1 MKKKDKKI
9 KKKMSKKKKIII
21 FILVLLVAAAL
32 VFVALK
38 VGNKGEEKPQ
48 KTVVDQIKNFDYS
61 VVDTDTELFK
71 ENFKKLKNV
80 LSKKEIDNKE
90 YASVVSKLFIIN

>member
-1 MKKKDKKI
+1 MKKKE

-61 VVDTDTELFK
+61 AYF
-71 ENFKKLKNV
+71 
-80 LSKKEIDNKE
+80 
-90 YASVVSKLFIIN
+90 FIGDQYQRFSPVR